1 MIFNIISCLKVEWF
15 KEWLKLLVMRIFFEW
30 IVKLFELY
38 WKKCM
43 KNYEG
48 WFNIWL
54 NVVKGYE
61 INMEVLDDR

>member
-1 MIFNIISCLKVEWF
+1 MI
-15 KEWLKLLVMRIFFEW
+15 KLLVMRIFFEW